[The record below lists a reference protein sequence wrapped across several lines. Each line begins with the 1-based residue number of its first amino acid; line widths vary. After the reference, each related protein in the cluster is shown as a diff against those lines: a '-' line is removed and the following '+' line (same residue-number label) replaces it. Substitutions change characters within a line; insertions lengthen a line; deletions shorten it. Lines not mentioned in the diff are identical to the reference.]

1 MGKIAL
7 GRPLYENHATKAKE
21 QALGEIVAGKWKC
34 TLQKVSI
41 KYHVDCLAMR
51 GDTPLAWVELRC
63 RNNDMLQYPTLM
75 LSLAKVQGAKRLE
88 QDTGL
93 PVFLV
98 VEWEDAMRFTNLT
111 EADFT
116 LGFGGRNDMR
126 DWQDQEPVCHI
137 PLDQFQEFKQ

>member
-1 MGKIAL
+1 M
-7 GRPLYENHATKAKE
+7 RPLYENEETKAKE
-21 QALGEIVAGKWKC
+21 QALGEVVCSKWQC

-51 GDTPLAWVELRC
+51 QDQAVAWVELRC

-75 LSLAKVQGAKRLE
+75 ISLAKVQGSKRL
-88 QDTGL
+88 QDDTGL

-98 VEWEDAMRFTNLT
+98 VEWNDTIRYTNL
-111 EADFT
+111 AQCDFT
-116 LGFGGRNDMR
+116 LGFGGRNEMR